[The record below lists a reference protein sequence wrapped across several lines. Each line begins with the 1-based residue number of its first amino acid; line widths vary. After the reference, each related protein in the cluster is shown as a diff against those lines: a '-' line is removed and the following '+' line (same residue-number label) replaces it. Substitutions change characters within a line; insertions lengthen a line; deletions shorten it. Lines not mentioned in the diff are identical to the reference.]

1 MKLETLKIRNYRQF
15 NKTIINFDD
24 ELTVFAGANN
34 SGKTSIIELFKR
46 LFNDKNFTKE
56 DIASDHFNTLKDR
69 FLKIILEILKNEQD
83 EMNFREQVKHFFGVD
98 NNDEFIAINIE
109 IEISYEKTESISLFS
124 DYLMELGD
132 DCTSFYFVFN
142 YEVDLNELT
151 NKLSNNAIEILER
164 QREIVDLKKS
174 SRSKANKELR
184 IIKQNELIHYL
195 EEVFLSSLSGMVY
208 FTDKYFQN
216 ETSITISAFQSL
228 FNYNYLK
235 ATRLLNDEKSDNYF
249 SISKE
254 LLDHFQLSDDWNGF
268 KSQIIAHI
276 KSGLKGEK
284 LNEKIRKHSLDS
296 AQATLD
302 RIEKYFDYNKG
313 EFSLQ
318 TDISDDLLMDFL
330 KSTLKTYYEYSG
342 GAKLQEFSQGLG
354 ISNLIFMCLKVE
366 GFMKRYKND
375 VVNIFVI
382 EEPEAHMHPQME
394 RLLVKFVTEL
404 LSSESSKK
412 IQGCITT
419 HSNEI
424 VKNSSLR
431 SIRVL
436 RINDQLSSS
445 VYDLNAFNNSL
456 ETEEKRQFFSFLFS
470 INYSDLVF
478 ANKIIMY
485 EGDTEKLY
493 IEKLLTDVDFEKLAN
508 QYISFVQV
516 GGAYT
521 HWYRSLIYFLQ
532 IKTLI
537 ITDIDYDKSLT
548 DIDKIRISSKL
559 TNGGLIKYY
568 KDYMIRNIIKDDIIN
583 YCEAKCRKQI
593 DNCLYKK
600 SELEK
605 LNMIQEDLRKK
616 PCSKIKR
623 PDYSKL
629 KKITV
634 NDIYSWQQSDINE
647 MLKIVTQG
655 DSDGHSRTLE
665 EAMLC
670 KLLNITVETKQDSI
684 WWIQKTDD
692 FKIKIS
698 IPNKKKTMSVRDI
711 VIENKDKKTDFMYS
725 IILSSQHMAALPNYI
740 KRGLEWLK

>member
-1 MKLETLKIRNYRQF
+1 MKLKTLKVRNYRQF
-15 NKTIINFDD
+15 KNSTINFDD

-56 DIASDHFNTLKDR
+56 DIASDHFYALKDR
-69 FLKIILEILKNEQD
+69 FLKTLLEILKNERD
-83 EMNFREQVKHFFGVD
+83 EINFRERVKHSFLTD
-98 NNDEFIAINIE
+98 EDDDEFIAINIE
-109 IEISYEKTESISLFS
+109 IEILYEKTESISMFS

-142 YEVDLNELT
+142 YEVDLNALT
-151 NKLSNNAIEILER
+151 NKLSNNAIEIIER
-164 QREIVDLKKS
+164 HKELYDLKKS
-174 SRSKANKELR
+174 SRSIANKELCVN
-184 IIKQNELIHYL
+184 KQYELNQYL
-195 EEVFLSSLSGMVY
+195 EEVLLSSLSGMVY
-208 FTDKYFQN
+208 FTDKYYHN
-216 ETSITISAFQSL
+216 ETSITISAFQAL

-249 SISKE
+249 SISRE
-254 LLDHFQLSDDWNGF
+254 LLDHFQLSDDWNSF

-276 KSGLKGEK
+276 KNGLKNEK
-284 LNEKIRKHSLDS
+284 LNEKIKKHSLDS
-296 AQATLD
+296 AQETLD

-318 TDISDDLLMDFL
+318 TDISDDLLLDFL
-330 KSTLKTYYEYSG
+330 KSTLKTYYEYTG

-366 GFMKRYKND
+366 GFIKRYQND

-404 LSSESSKK
+404 LSSESMKK

-424 VKNSSLR
+424 VKSSSLKN
-431 SIRVL
+431 IRVL
-436 RINDQLSSS
+436 RINNQLSSS
-445 VYDLNAFNNSL
+445 VYDLNSFNNSL

-493 IEKLLTDVDFEKLAN
+493 IEKLLTDADFEKLAN

-521 HWYRSLIYFLQ
+521 HWYRNLIYFLQ

-537 ITDIDYDKSLT
+537 ITDIDYDKNLIEES
-548 DIDKIRISSKL
+548 KIRISSKL
-559 TNGGLIKYY
+559 TNGGLIQYY
-568 KDYMIRNIIKDDIIN
+568 KDFIIRNIIESDILN
-583 YCEAKCRKQI
+583 YCKTKCRKPK

-600 SELEK
+600 NDFER
-605 LNMIQEDLRKK
+605 LNVIQKDLRKK
-616 PCSKIKR
+616 PCSKIKK
-623 PDYSKL
+623 PDYTKM

-634 NDIYSWQQSDINE
+634 NDILSWQQADTNE
-647 MLKIVTQG
+647 MLKTVTQG
-655 DSDGHSRTLE
+655 NVDGFSRTLE

-670 KLLNITVETKQDSI
+670 KLLNITVETKQDAK
-684 WWIQKTDD
+684 WWMKNISD
-692 FKIKIS
+692 FKLKLL
-698 IPNKKKTMSVRDI
+698 IPNKKSISARDI

-725 IILSSQHMAALPNYI
+725 IILSGQHMAALPHYI
-740 KRGLEWLK
+740 KTGLEWLI

>member
-1 MKLETLKIRNYRQF
+1 MKLKTLKIRNYRQF
-15 NKTIINFDD
+15 KDSTINFDD

-46 LFNDKNFTKE
+46 LFNDKNFTKD
-56 DIASDHFNTLKDR
+56 DISSDHFYLLKDS
-69 FLKIILEILKNEQD
+69 FIKTLLEILKNEQD
-83 EMNFREQVKHFFGVD
+83 EMNFRERVKQSFLTD
-98 NNDEFIAINIE
+98 KNNQFIAINIK

-132 DCTSFYFVFN
+132 DCTSFFFVFN

-151 NKLSNNAIEILER
+151 NKISNNAIEILER
-164 QREIVDLKKS
+164 IKEIDNLKKS
-174 SRSKANKELR
+174 SRSIANKELR
-184 IIKQNELIHYL
+184 VTKQNELNQYL
-195 EEVFLSSLSGMVY
+195 EEVFLSSLLGKVY
-208 FTDKYFQN
+208 FTDKDFQN
-216 ETSITISAFQSL
+216 ETSITISAFQAL

-235 ATRLLNDEKSDNYF
+235 ATRLLNDEKNDNYF
-249 SISKE
+249 SISRE
-254 LLDHFQLSDDWNGF
+254 ILNHFQLSDDWNGF
-268 KSQIIAHI
+268 KSQIISHI
-276 KSGLKGEK
+276 KNGLKKEE
-284 LNEKIRKHSLDS
+284 LNEKIKKHSLDS
-296 AQATLD
+296 AQETLD

-318 TDISDDLLMDFL
+318 TDISDDLLLDFL

-366 GFMKRYKND
+366 GFIKRYKND

-404 LSSESSKK
+404 LSSESKKK

-424 VKNSSLR
+424 VKSSSLKN
-431 SIRVL
+431 IRVL

-493 IEKLLTDVDFEKLAN
+493 IEKLLTDTGFEKLAN
-508 QYISFVQV
+508 QYISFIQV

-521 HWYRSLIYFLQ
+521 HWYRSLIYFLK

-537 ITDIDYDKSLT
+537 ITDIDYDKSLI
-548 DIDKIRISSKL
+548 DIDKIKTSSKL
-559 TNGGLIKYY
+559 TNGGLIQYY
-568 KDYMIRNIIKDDIIN
+568 KDYTIRNIIESDILN
-583 YCEAKCRKQI
+583 YCKTKCRKPI

-600 SELEK
+600 SELAR
-605 LNMIQEDLRKK
+605 LNLIQEDLRKK

-634 NDIYSWQQSDINE
+634 DDIYSWQQTDTNE
-647 MLKIVTQG
+647 MVKTVTQCDFEG
-655 DSDGHSRTLE
+655 FSRTLE

-684 WWIQKTDD
+684 WWLQKIND
-692 FKIKIS
+692 FKLKLAV
-698 IPNKKKTMSVRDI
+698 PNKKKSISVRDI

-725 IILSSQHMAALPNYI
+725 IILSAQHMSALPDYI
-740 KRGLEWLK
+740 KIGLEWLI

>member
-1 MKLETLKIRNYRQF
+1 MKLETLIIRNYRQF
-15 NKTIINFDD
+15 KNCTINFDE

-46 LFNDKNFTKE
+46 LFNDKNFTKD
-56 DIASDHFNTLKDR
+56 DIASDHFYSLKDK
-69 FLKIILEILKNEQD
+69 FLKTVLKILINEQD
-83 EMNFREQVKHFFGVD
+83 EMSFREWVKHSFLTD
-98 NNDEFIAINIE
+98 KNDEFIAINIK
-109 IEISYEKTESISLFS
+109 IEISYEKTESISLYS

-142 YEVDLNELT
+142 YEIDLNELT
-151 NKLSNNAIEILER
+151 NKLLNNSIEILEM
-164 QREIVDLKKS
+164 QKEVVDLKKL
-174 SRSKANKELR
+174 SRSIANKELCV
-184 IIKQNELIHYL
+184 IKQNELNQYL

-216 ETSITISAFQSL
+216 ETSITISTFQVL

-249 SISKE
+249 SISRE
-254 LLDHFQLSDDWNGF
+254 LLDHFQLSDDWNDF

-276 KSGLKGEK
+276 KNGLKNEK
-284 LNEKIRKHSLDS
+284 LNEKIKKHSLNS
-296 AQATLD
+296 AQETLD

-318 TDISDDLLMDFL
+318 TDISDDLLLDFL

-366 GFMKRYKND
+366 GFIKRYKND

-404 LSSESSKK
+404 LSTENKKK

-424 VKNSSLR
+424 VKSSSLKN
-431 SIRVL
+431 IRVL
-436 RINDQLSSS
+436 RINDQLASS
-445 VYDLNAFNNSL
+445 VYDLNVFNNSL

-493 IEKLLTDVDFEKLAN
+493 IEKLLTDTDFEKLAN

-532 IKTLI
+532 IKSLI
-537 ITDIDYDKSLT
+537 ITDIDYDKSLI
-548 DIDKIRISSKL
+548 DKDKIRISYKL
-559 TNGGLIKYY
+559 TNGGLIQYY
-568 KDYMIRNIIKDDIIN
+568 KDYTIRNIIESNIIN
-583 YCEAKCRKQI
+583 YCKIKCRKPI

-600 SELEK
+600 SELER

-616 PCSKIKR
+616 PCLKIKR

-634 NDIYSWQQSDINE
+634 NDIYSWQQTDTNE
-647 MLKIVTQG
+647 MLKTVTQG
-655 DSDGHSRTLE
+655 DVDGFSRTLE

-670 KLLNITVETKQDSI
+670 TLLNITVETKQDSI
-684 WWIQKTDD
+684 WWMQKISD
-692 FKIKIS
+692 FKLKLSVPIRKKS
-698 IPNKKKTMSVRDI
+698 ISVRDI

-725 IILSSQHMAALPNYI
+725 IILSGQHMSALPNYI
-740 KRGLEWLK
+740 KTGLEWLI

>member
-15 NKTIINFDD
+15 KDSTINFDN

-46 LFNDKNFTKE
+46 LFNDKNFTKD
-56 DIASDHFNTLKDR
+56 DISSDHFYLLKDS
-69 FLKIILEILKNEQD
+69 FIKTLLEILKNEQD
-83 EMNFREQVKHFFGVD
+83 EMNFRERVKHSFLAD
-98 NNDEFIAINIE
+98 NSNEFIAINIK

-151 NKLSNNAIEILER
+151 NKLSNNAIEILEMSK
-164 QREIVDLKKS
+164 EIVDLKKS
-174 SRSKANKELR
+174 SRSIANKELR
-184 IIKQNELIHYL
+184 VDKQNELTQYL
-195 EEVFLSSLSGMVY
+195 EEAFLSSLLGKVY
-208 FTDKYFQN
+208 FTDKDFQN
-216 ETSITISAFQSL
+216 ETSITISAFQAL

-249 SISKE
+249 SISRE

-268 KSQIIAHI
+268 KSQIISHI
-276 KSGLKGEK
+276 KNGLKKEK
-284 LNEKIRKHSLDS
+284 LNEKIKKHSLDN
-296 AQATLD
+296 AQVTLD
-302 RIEKYFDYNKG
+302 KIEKYFDYNKG

-318 TDISDDLLMDFL
+318 TDISDDLLLDFL

-366 GFMKRYKND
+366 GFIKRYKND

-404 LSSESSKK
+404 LSSESKKK

-424 VKNSSLR
+424 VKSSSLKN
-431 SIRVL
+431 IRVL

-493 IEKLLTDVDFEKLAN
+493 IEKLLTNDVFEKLAN
-508 QYISFVQV
+508 QYISFIQV

-521 HWYRSLIYFLQ
+521 HWYRSLIYFLK

-548 DIDKIRISSKL
+548 EIDKIRTSSKL
-559 TNGGLIKYY
+559 TNGGLIQYY
-568 KDYMIRNIIKDDIIN
+568 KDYTVRNIIESDILN
-583 YCEAKCRKQI
+583 YCKTKCRKPL

-600 SELEK
+600 NELGR
-605 LNMIQEDLRKK
+605 LNLIQEDLRKK

-629 KKITV
+629 KKVIV
-634 NDIYSWQQSDINE
+634 DDIYSWQQTDTNE
-647 MLKIVTQG
+647 MVKIVTQCNVEG
-655 DSDGHSRTLE
+655 FSRTLE

-684 WWIQKTDD
+684 WWSQKISD
-692 FKIKIS
+692 FKLKLA
-698 IPNKKKTMSVRDI
+698 IPNKKKSISIRDI

-725 IILSSQHMAALPNYI
+725 IILSAQHMLALPDYI
-740 KRGLEWLK
+740 KIGLEWLI